1 MLIICGPGFQ
11 FLINFKLI
19 YFLDNDIDKA
29 ESGIQETKKYFI
41 LLFKNLLDLLHN
53 IISTP
58 VYPSVRRWSAQSHHL
73 SYIPDRIHRDR

>member
-29 ESGIQETKKYFI
+29 ESEVQTPVLIWKSHTQFGIQETKKILHLVVQEFI
-41 LLFKNLLDLLHN
+41 RSF
-53 IISTP
+53 T
-58 VYPSVRRWSAQSHHL
+58 
-73 SYIPDRIHRDR
+73 